1 MVMKSF
7 GSYKAFVADIDGT
20 LTEKGENLQPHTREA
35 LIRLHDMGL
44 EIGLATGRP
53 LDHRITG
60 RSAEWGLGFPFDFL
74 IGMNGGELWDTYTD
88 TVQREHMLGVQELKE
103 ICGFML
109 EMDVNGIIFAKGY
122 DLVKATRSDPQ
133 LDDSIQR
140 NHSTIVYVSPEE
152 LCVEPACKIEFHYD
166 PAIEAA
172 VEAAANAH
180 PDPRWIAVRT
190 FPGTIEFMD
199 PRVNKRNALLQYC
212 RHRGIELQDVIACGD
227 MESDIEMMKGAGFG
241 ICLKNGSP
249 AAREAAD
256 AVTDLPVNEDGLGI
270 YLLSHM

>member
-1 MVMKSF
+1 
-7 GSYKAFVADIDGT
+7 
-20 LTEKGENLQPHTREA
+20 
-35 LIRLHDMGL
+35 
-44 EIGLATGRP
+44 
-53 LDHRITG
+53 
-60 RSAEWGLGFPFDFL
+60 
-74 IGMNGGELWDTYTD
+74 
-88 TVQREHMLGVQELKE
+88 
-103 ICGFML
+103 
-109 EMDVNGIIFAKGY
+109 
-122 DLVKATRSDPQ
+122 
-133 LDDSIQR
+133 
-140 NHSTIVYVSPEE
+140 VYVSPEE

-212 RHRGIELQDVIACGD
+212 GHRGIELQDVIACGD
-227 MESDIEMMKGAGFG
+227 MESDIEMMKGAGLG